1 MPFGISVDIYAMV
14 GEAVYGRG
22 RAGRAKVGRT
32 NNDRGKDLVPQR
44 QRQRQRQTERERES
58 ALSYSTLVQDFITF
72 CDKPKK
78 IDRMLSTSFDALTH
92 HDRQL
97 NMF

>member
-44 QRQRQRQTERERES
+44 QRQRQRQTERERECVIIFN
-58 ALSYSTLVQDFITF
+58 ASTGLHN
-72 CDKPKK
+72 
-78 IDRMLSTSFDALTH
+78 LL
-92 HDRQL
+92 
-97 NMF
+97 